1 MDPQRSELEP
11 VLASV
16 HAFAR
21 DYLAGLDDRP
31 VRSPRMAEALA
42 AFRAPLSETG
52 LGAQRALEC
61 LAERARDAALATG
74 GPRSYHFVMGGAT
87 PAALGADM
95 LAPVLDQAAYAWA
108 SSPLGVEL
116 EELSL
121 GWLKEL
127 FALPPAMTGVMTTG
141 ATMANF
147 VALAA
152 ARQWW
157 GRRHGVDVSER
168 GLAELPPVPVLSS
181 GHLHASTRKC
191 LAMLGL
197 GRGAATMLASEA
209 PHANGAL
216 DLAAL
221 RARLQALGGAP
232 AILVANAGE
241 VNAGAFDPIEEMAS
255 LAEEFGAWLH
265 VDGAF
270 GLFARLSPRS
280 AHLAAG
286 AERAHSITVD
296 GHKWLNVPYDCG
308 FAFVRDRELLAQAF
322 AYAAAYLPGS
332 ADPRP
337 NFGAIGPESSR
348 RARALAVWATLAAYG
363 RAGYRAL
370 VERHLD
376 LAQYLA
382 VRVDGAPDLERL
394 AEAPLCIVCFRYNPG
409 GLTEPELDELNERLG
424 AALLED
430 GRFWV
435 GTTRHAG
442 RVAFRPAL
450 VNWRIR
456 ERDLDE
462 FVRVVRET
470 GARVATARTAR
481 STAR

>member
-1 MDPQRSELEP
+1 MDPRRNELES
-11 VLASV
+11 VLSTV

-21 DYLAGLDDRP
+21 AYSAELDDRP
-31 VRSPRMAEALA
+31 VRSPRMDAAVA
-42 AFRAPLSETG
+42 AFRGSLPETG
-52 LGAQRALEC
+52 VGAERVVEL

-95 LAPVLDQAAYAWA
+95 LAPVIDQAAYAWA

-121 GWLKEL
+121 AWLREL
-127 FALPPAMTGVMTTG
+127 FALPAELAGIMTTG

-157 GRRHGVDVSER
+157 GWRHGVDVAER
-168 GLAELPPVPVLSS
+168 GLSGLPPAPLLSS
-181 GHLHASTRKC
+181 GHLHASTKKC
-191 LAMLGL
+191 LSMLGV
-197 GRGAATMLASEA
+197 GRAAATTCAVDAS
-209 PHANGAL
+209 GAV

-221 RARLQALGGAP
+221 RARLEALRGAP

-241 VNAGAFDPIEEMAS
+241 VNAGTFDPIEEMAR

-308 FAFVRDRELLAQAF
+308 FAFVRDRALLEQAF
-322 AYAAAYLPGS
+322 AYSAAYLPGV

-376 LAQYLA
+376 LAQHLA
-382 VRVDGAPDLERL
+382 ALVDRASDLQRL
-394 AEAPLCIVCFRYNPG
+394 DDVPLCIVCFRYDPG
-409 GLTEPELDELNERLG
+409 GLTDAELDRINERLG

-435 GTTRHAG
+435 GTTRHRG

-456 ERDLDE
+456 AQDLEE
-462 FVRVVRET
+462 FVRVVREL
-470 GARVATARTAR
+470 GARVAADLVRA
-481 STAR
+481 